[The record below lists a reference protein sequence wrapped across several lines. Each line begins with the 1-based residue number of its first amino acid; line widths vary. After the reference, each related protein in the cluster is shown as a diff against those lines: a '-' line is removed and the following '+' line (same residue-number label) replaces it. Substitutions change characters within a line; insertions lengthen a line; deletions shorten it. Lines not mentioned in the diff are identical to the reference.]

1 MLRGIKYKIK
11 GKKSELEI
19 LGFSVFAIV
28 VLVFLMCKLN
38 PHKMCRYGLS
48 FPGPVSIALW
58 AARNVNSL
66 KLLLKHY

>member
-11 GKKSELEI
+11 GKKTELEI

-38 PHKMCRYGLS
+38 PHKMCRYVLKILYQS
-48 FPGPVSIALW
+48 NFPRASVHS
-58 AARNVNSL
+58 SL
-66 KLLLKHY
+66 GSKKYKQP